1 MDDRNVAALSW
12 RLDSADRLMAILARH
27 AARTR
32 RAVSIPPPG
41 PAALRSIEAFDAWL
55 TAGASVA
62 GSDATA
68 HTIAY
73 ADVDALLGRNLP
85 IVLRRRIGQDDR
97 LFGIIGGRRN
107 VTIVTADGG
116 RARMPRADFASL
128 LRVEIDREYLP
139 TIDLFLS
146 GSGLSPNKARR
157 ARASLLLAHAGNRMV
172 GEAWLLHHLPAKSF
186 WGELWR
192 SGVPI
197 QALAYV
203 GAFSL
208 HYVIVLWAWAVVGL
222 WALGNSFSI
231 GRFTQWLLLLASM
244 IALFVY
250 GRWSEG
256 IISVRI
262 NALIK
267 ERLLAGALKIDRDRL
282 RSEGPSHLLGRVLES
297 NTIQTVM
304 LEGVFGVT
312 VATIEALFA
321 AAVLRLGAVGWPH
334 TVVFA
339 LWVLALG
346 SAHSVGFLRRAAAT
360 DERVR
365 LTHDL
370 VEKMVGYR
378 TRLAQQPSSAWHDGE
393 DEALCHYHASAR
405 RVDALGT
412 TVEMIAARGWII
424 VATAM
429 LLPSILAGARAVD
442 LAISI
447 GGILLA
453 ESALLRYL
461 PAGTA
466 LAEGLVAWR
475 NVRDILHIAQRPE
488 KLGAAVSIDAS
499 APGETAVI
507 VMDDVWFRHAGRTS
521 ASISGCHLKIQRG
534 DRILVQGPSG
544 SGKTTLCALIAGM
557 RKPDTGVILLHGLDQ
572 VTVGEREWR
581 RRVAATL
588 QFHENHVFTESLAFN
603 LLMGRSW
610 PPTMEDLREARA
622 ICDELGLGELLNRM
636 PAGMF
641 QIVGEYGWQL
651 SHGERSRLFIA
662 RSLLQ
667 RADLIILDESFAALD
682 PAAFGQSLECV
693 LRRAPSLIVVA
704 HP

>member
-1 MDDRNVAALSW
+1 LELSW

-32 RAVSIPPPG
+32 RAVSIPPPA
-41 PAALRSIEAFDAWL
+41 PAALQSIEAFDAWL
-55 TAGASVA
+55 SAAASSA

-68 HTIAY
+68 HAIAY

-85 IVLRRRIGQDDR
+85 IILRLRIGQEDR
-97 LFGIIGGRRN
+97 LLAVIGGRTN

-116 RARMPRADFASL
+116 RGRMSRAELTAL
-128 LRVEIDREYLP
+128 LRVEIDRAYSP

-146 GSGLSPNKARR
+146 GSGLSSNKACR
-157 ARASLLLAHAGNRMV
+157 ARASLLLAHAGNRLV
-172 GEAWLLHHLPAKSF
+172 GEAWLLHQLPAKSF

-197 QALAYV
+197 QAVVYV
-203 GAFSL
+203 GAFLL
-208 HYVIVLWAWAVVGL
+208 HYLVVLWAWAVVGL
-222 WALGNSFSI
+222 WALGNSVSM
-231 GRFTQWLLLLASM
+231 GRFTQWALLLAST

-250 GRWSEG
+250 GRWTEG

-282 RSEGPSHLLGRVLES
+282 RSEGPSHLLSRVLES

-304 LEGVFGVT
+304 LEGVFGAA
-312 VATIEALFA
+312 VATIESVFA
-321 AAVLRLGAVGWPH
+321 AVVLQLGAVGWPH
-334 TVVFA
+334 TLVFA
-339 LWVLALG
+339 LWVFALG
-346 SAHSVGFLRRAAAT
+346 TAHSIGYLRRAAAT

-393 DEALCHYHASAR
+393 DEALCHYQAAAR
-405 RVDALGT
+405 RVDDSGT

-424 VATAM
+424 AATAM
-429 LLPSILAGARAVD
+429 LLPSILAGARPVE

-466 LAEGLVAWR
+466 LAEGFVAWR
-475 NVRDILHIAQRPE
+475 NVRDILRIAQQPE
-488 KLGAAVSIDAS
+488 KRGAAVSVDA
-499 APGETAVI
+499 AVPGEAAVI
-507 VMDDVWFRHAGRTS
+507 VMDDVWFRHAGRTT
-521 ASISGCHLKIQRG
+521 ASISGCHLTIRRG
-534 DRILVQGPSG
+534 DRVLVQGPSG

-557 RKPDTGVILLHGLDQ
+557 RKPDSGVILLHGLDQ
-572 VTVGEREWR
+572 VTVGEQEWR

-588 QFHENHVFTESLAFN
+588 QFHENHVFTESFAFN
-603 LLMGRSW
+603 LLMGRNW
-610 PPTMEDLREARA
+610 PPMVDDLREARA
-622 ICDELGLGELLNRM
+622 ICNELGLGDLLNRM

-667 RADLIILDESFAALD
+667 RGDLIILDESFAALD
-682 PAAFGQSLECV
+682 PGAFGQSLECV